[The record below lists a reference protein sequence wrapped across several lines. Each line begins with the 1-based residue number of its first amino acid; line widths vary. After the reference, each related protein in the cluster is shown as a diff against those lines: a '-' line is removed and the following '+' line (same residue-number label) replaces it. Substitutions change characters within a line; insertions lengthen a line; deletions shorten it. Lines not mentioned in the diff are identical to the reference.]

1 MNDNTS
7 WTPSA
12 EDNLLG
18 ITDKELINEYEAKG
32 IAQAEIFILNL
43 DEHTEISV
51 PLILQ
56 IHKIIFTELYDWAG
70 KYRSTQVVVGQL
82 IPPAP
87 KNIPYLFYQFIN
99 NLNYKLVVANTEAD
113 YLDLLV
119 FSHYEFVR
127 IYPFNNGN
135 GRTGR
140 LLMNLICLKIGYQ
153 PLKLY
158 KKQGDDRAV
167 YISAMR
173 EADKGDFEPLKK
185 LIKRELIRF

>member
-43 DEHTEISV
+43 DEHIEISV

-56 IHKIIFTELYDWAG
+56 IHKIIFAELYDWAG
-70 KYRSTQVVVGQL
+70 KYRSTQVLVGQL

-113 YLDLLV
+113 YLDLLA
-119 FSHYEFVR
+119 FGHYEFVR
-127 IYPFNNGN
+127 IHPFNNGN

-140 LLMNLICLKIGYQ
+140 LLMKMTEQFI
-153 PLKLY
+153 
-158 KKQGDDRAV
+158 
-167 YISAMR
+167 
-173 EADKGDFEPLKK
+173 
-185 LIKRELIRF
+185 